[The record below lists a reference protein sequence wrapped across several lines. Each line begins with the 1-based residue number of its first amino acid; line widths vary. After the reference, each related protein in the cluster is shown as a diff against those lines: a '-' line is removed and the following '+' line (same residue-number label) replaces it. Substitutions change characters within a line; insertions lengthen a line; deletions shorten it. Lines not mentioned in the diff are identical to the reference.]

1 MTSESAL
8 ATQIKVNQRE
18 LSDCGSWQSER
29 NEFTILDI
37 KVMVVVLESIIVEN
51 SIQMNKK
58 KLF

>member
-8 ATQIKVNQRE
+8 VTQVKVNQRV